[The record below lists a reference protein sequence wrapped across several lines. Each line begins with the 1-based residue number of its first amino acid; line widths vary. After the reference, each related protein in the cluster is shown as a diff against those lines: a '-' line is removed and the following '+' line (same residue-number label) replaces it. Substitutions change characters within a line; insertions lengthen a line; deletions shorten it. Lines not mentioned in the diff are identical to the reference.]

1 MSRLARLNIAD
12 LPQHIVQR
20 GNNRQA
26 TFFTK
31 DDYAVYLDKLRE
43 YATQYGVSV
52 HAFILMTNHVH
63 LLLTPS
69 TKSGASE
76 LMQSLGRYYVLYI
89 NRTYKRSGTLW
100 EGRFKSTPV
109 DEDGYLLSVSRYIE
123 LNPVRAKMVSHAKD
137 YPWSSYQGNAL
148 DKKISLLT
156 PHRCYLALGENDK
169 VRRKS
174 YRALFRR
181 TIPEAV
187 LEDIRTSTL
196 KGWAI
201 GNDRFRSE
209 IEQMTNRRASPK
221 PRGGDRKSKKYKD
234 QVKKM

>member
-1 MSRLARLNIAD
+1 
-12 LPQHIVQR
+12 
-20 GNNRQA
+20 
-26 TFFTK
+26 
-31 DDYAVYLDKLRE
+31 
-43 YATQYGVSV
+43 
-52 HAFILMTNHVH
+52 MTVH

-69 TKSGASE
+69 TRTGASE
-76 LMQSLGRYYVLYI
+76 LIQSLGRYYVLYI
-89 NRTYKRSGTLW
+89 NRTYERSGTLW

-109 DEDGYLLSVSRYIE
+109 DEDGYFVSRYIE

-148 DKKISLLT
+148 DKKISLLK
-156 PHRCYLALGENDK
+156 PHQCYLALGENDK
-169 VRRKS
+169 MRRKS

-187 LEDIRTSTL
+187 LEDIRTSTQ

-209 IEQMTNRRASPK
+209 IEQMTGRRASPQ
-221 PRGGDRKSKKYKD
+221 PRGGDRRSKKYTK